1 MWCVLWVC
9 TDAWWHVSIITAS
22 HGVFPLLSK
31 SSLLHLFIPSALSSR
46 RSLYSLHS
54 FASVCVYTSCSV
66 MSYSLRP
73 PWTVCNPPGSSV
85 HGILQAEIVEWVV
98 ISFSGDLPDPGIKR
112 GSPALQADSFT
123 IWATR
128 EALVLPLTVYKWK
141 IPTETWRDQGLQVT
155 QGLLLVGPHPLTCL
169 TFSLVWW
176 HSLAGMPSP
185 MNMCCFA
192 VRERLKAFWGLTA
205 GLWTHI
211 HNGVQ
216 ASSTALAFL
225 SSVCLSTIGC

>member
-31 SSLLHLFIPSALSSR
+31 SFLLHLFIPSALSSR
-46 RSLYSLHS
+46 RSLYSLCS
-54 FASVCVYTSCSV
+54 FASVCLYTSCSV
-66 MSYSLRP
+66 MSDSLRP
-73 PWTVCNPPGSSV
+73 PWTVCSPPGSSV
-85 HGILQAEIVEWVV
+85 YGILQAEILEWVV
-98 ISFSGDLPDPGIKR
+98 ISFSGDLPDPGIKP
-112 GSPALQADSFT
+112 GSPAWQANSFT

-141 IPTETWRDQGLQVT
+141 IPTKTWRDQGLQVT

-176 HSLAGMPSP
+176 HSH
-185 MNMCCFA
+185 
-192 VRERLKAFWGLTA
+192 
-205 GLWTHI
+205 LWICATLLWQ
-211 HNGVQ
+211 ND
-216 ASSTALAFL
+216 
-225 SSVCLSTIGC
+225 